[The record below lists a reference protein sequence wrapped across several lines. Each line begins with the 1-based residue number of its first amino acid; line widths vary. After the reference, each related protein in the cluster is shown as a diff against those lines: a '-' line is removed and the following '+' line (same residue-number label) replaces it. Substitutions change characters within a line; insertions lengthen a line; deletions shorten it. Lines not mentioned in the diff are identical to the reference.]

1 MTLPD
6 NANVTLATMTGVD
19 AGTYVIM
26 AKTTVVQ
33 TATSGGAGPIAPT
46 RCTLQGDPSTNVT
59 TDDFAETELGRGDAA
74 ESGRATLQTT
84 VTQTFASSGSS
95 ILLRCRRTNNSGS
108 AKTAVA
114 RETKIV
120 VIKVDTA
127 TRTAVTG

>member
-1 MTLPD
+1 MC
-6 NANVTLATMTGVD
+6 D
-19 AGTYVIM
+19 AGTYVIF

-33 TATSGGAGPIAPT
+33 TDSSGGAGSNAFT
-46 RCTLQGDPSTNVT
+46 RCTLQGDPSTNVA

-84 VTQTFASSGSS
+84 VTQTFASSGS
-95 ILLRCRRTNNSGS
+95 ILLRCRRINNSGS
-108 AKTAVA
+108 ARTAVA